1 MLKTLILITLIGNT
15 ETNSLKINMTQKE
28 FNTLSK
34 ALDFMAKDIMKSK
47 GPEYTQEDRDVLA
60 NFKNTADR
68 LNTTDMKV
76 WGAYFDKQVS
86 SIYAHLNNA
95 NLKKA
100 ETIESRFADIINYCH
115 LGLAL
120 FKERSR

>member
-1 MLKTLILITLIGNT
+1 
-15 ETNSLKINMTQKE
+15 MTQKE

-34 ALDFMAKDIMKSK
+34 ALDYMAKDVMKSK
-47 GPEYTQEDRDVLA
+47 GPEYTQQDKDVLP
-60 NFKNTADR
+60 NFKNTAER
-68 LNTTDMKV
+68 LNTTPLKV
-76 WGAYFDKQVS
+76 WCAFYDKQLS
-86 SIYAHLNNA
+86 SIIAHLNDA

-100 ETIESRFADIINYCH
+100 ESIESRFADIINYCH

>member
-1 MLKTLILITLIGNT
+1 
-15 ETNSLKINMTQKE
+15 MTQKE
-28 FNTLSK
+28 FKLLSK
-34 ALDFMAKDIMKSK
+34 ALDLIAKDTMKSK
-47 GPEYTQEDRDVLA
+47 GPEYTQENRDILA

-68 LNTTDMKV
+68 LNTVPLKV
-76 WGAYFDKQVS
+76 WGAYFDKQIS

-120 FKERSR
+120 FKERSK

>member
-1 MLKTLILITLIGNT
+1 
-15 ETNSLKINMTQKE
+15 MTQKE
-28 FNTLSK
+28 FKLLSK
-34 ALDFMAKDIMKSK
+34 ALDLIAKDTMKSK
-47 GPEYTQEDRDVLA
+47 GPEYTQENKDILA

-68 LNTTDMKV
+68 INTVPLKV
-76 WGAYFDKQVS
+76 WGAFFDKQIS

-120 FKERSR
+120 FKERKGRTLKYLRENEV

>member
-1 MLKTLILITLIGNT
+1 
-15 ETNSLKINMTQKE
+15 MTSIE
-28 FNTLSK
+28 FNKLANELDTL
-34 ALDFMAKDIMKSK
+34 AKDIMNAK
-47 GPEYTQEDRDVLA
+47 GPEYTQQDKDVLA

-68 LNTTDMKV
+68 LNTSELKI
-76 WGAYFDKQVS
+76 WGAFFDKQIS

-120 FKERSR
+120 FKERNK

>member
-1 MLKTLILITLIGNT
+1 
-15 ETNSLKINMTQKE
+15 MTSIE
-28 FNTLSK
+28 FNKLANELDTL
-34 ALDFMAKDIMKSK
+34 AKDIMNAK
-47 GPEYTQEDRDVLA
+47 GPEYTQQDKDVLA

-68 LNTTDMKV
+68 LNTSELKI
-76 WGAYFDKQVS
+76 WGAFFDKQIS

-100 ETIESRFADIINYCH
+100 ESIESRFADIINYCH

-120 FKERSR
+120 FKERNK

>member
-1 MLKTLILITLIGNT
+1 
-15 ETNSLKINMTQKE
+15 MTKQE
-28 FNTLSK
+28 FNKLSK
-34 ALDFMAKDIMKSK
+34 SLEEMAKSVMKSK
-47 GPEYTQEDRDVLA
+47 GPEYTQEDEDVLA
-60 NFKNTADR
+60 NFKNTASR
-68 LNTTDMKV
+68 LNTTELKV
-76 WGAYFDKQVS
+76 WGAFFDKQIS

-120 FKERSR
+120 FKERQK

>member
-1 MLKTLILITLIGNT
+1 
-15 ETNSLKINMTQKE
+15 MTQKE

-34 ALDFMAKDIMKSK
+34 ALDYMAKDVMKSK
-47 GPEYTQEDRDVLA
+47 GPEYTKLDKDVLA
-60 NFKNTADR
+60 NFKNTAER
-68 LNTTDMKV
+68 LNTTPLKV
-76 WGAYFDKQVS
+76 WGAFYDKQLS
-86 SIYAHLNNA
+86 SIFAHLNDA

-100 ETIESRFADIINYCH
+100 ESIESRFADIINYCH

>member
-1 MLKTLILITLIGNT
+1 
-15 ETNSLKINMTQKE
+15 MTSIE
-28 FNTLSK
+28 FNKIANKLDTL
-34 ALDFMAKDIMKSK
+34 AKDIMNKK
-47 GPEYTQEDRDVLA
+47 GPEYTQQDKDVLA
-60 NFKNTADR
+60 NFKNTGDR
-68 LNTTDMKV
+68 LNMSPIKI

-86 SIYAHLNNA
+86 SIYAHANNA

-120 FKERSR
+120 FKERSK

>member
-1 MLKTLILITLIGNT
+1 
-15 ETNSLKINMTQKE
+15 MTQRE
-28 FNTLSK
+28 FTKLSK
-34 ALDFMAKDIMKSK
+34 ALDYMAKDTMKSK
-47 GPEYTQEDRDVLA
+47 GPEYTQEDKDILA
-60 NFKNTADR
+60 NFKNTASR
-68 LNTTDMKV
+68 LNTTELNV
-76 WGAYFDKQVS
+76 WGAFFDKKIS

-120 FKERSR
+120 FKERIR

>member
-1 MLKTLILITLIGNT
+1 
-15 ETNSLKINMTQKE
+15 MTQKE
-28 FNTLSK
+28 FNGLSK
-34 ALDFMAKDIMKSK
+34 ALDFMSKEIMKTK
-47 GPEYTQEDRDVLA
+47 GPEYTQQDRDILA

-68 LNTTDMKV
+68 LNTVPLKV
-76 WGAYFDKQVS
+76 WGAFFDKQIS
-86 SIYAHLNNA
+86 SVYAHLNNA

-120 FKERSR
+120 FKERESRTLEYLRENEI

>member
-1 MLKTLILITLIGNT
+1 
-15 ETNSLKINMTQKE
+15 MTKKE
-28 FNTLSK
+28 FDLLNK
-34 ALDFMAKDIMKSK
+34 ALDLMAKNTMKSK
-47 GPEYTQEDRDVLA
+47 GPEYTQENKDILA
-60 NFKNTADR
+60 NFKNTAER
-68 LNTTDMKV
+68 LNTVPLKV
-76 WGAYFDKQVS
+76 WGAFFDKQIS

-120 FKERSR
+120 FKERESRTLEYLKENEV